1 MSPLVQEQVSLLIVI
16 KLTLGNKVTIPTIM
30 ITRDDGWKM
39 IDFMNSIIGKKN
51 PVSISA
57 FFEIVMSKFTVV
69 I

>member
-1 MSPLVQEQVSLLIVI
+1 
-16 KLTLGNKVTIPTIM
+16 
-30 ITRDDGWKM
+30 M